1 MTIITT
7 TTIEMK
13 MLILEDVHLKDIKM
27 VICSQLLKLARPNQ
41 PFLEKSMW
49 KDLTSIISPNRFKM
63 CPSSLHELDSN
74 VLGISSHDLPK
85 CRSLNDEYNVIFVLI
100 FFSTEKRKVLLVKVF
115 FLSFEQL
122 EEIIKRIRTNIL

>member
-41 PFLEKSMW
+41 PFLKVSKGLSSKPSGDYIVVPIGNEK
-49 KDLTSIISPNRFKM
+49 
-63 CPSSLHELDSN
+63 
-74 VLGISSHDLPK
+74 
-85 CRSLNDEYNVIFVLI
+85 
-100 FFSTEKRKVLLVKVF
+100 EK
-115 FLSFEQL
+115 
-122 EEIIKRIRTNIL
+122 

>member
-27 VICSQLLKLARPNQ
+27 VICSQLLKSARPNQ

-74 VLGISSHDLPK
+74 VLGTSSDDLP
-85 CRSLNDEYNVIFVLI
+85 N
-100 FFSTEKRKVLLVKVF
+100 
-115 FLSFEQL
+115 
-122 EEIIKRIRTNIL
+122 